1 MAGRERTS
9 TRNRRRRLVEL
20 LGDDATSVR
29 ELAAEFGVS
38 LSTIRRDLAVLAD
51 RGRITRTYG
60 GAVDPRRAE
69 RGGAPGGPD
78 AVAAAAAG
86 LVRGGEV
93 VLLDAGP
100 GVDRLARELRDR
112 TDITV
117 VTNGLPTLFELADAS
132 VDVVVLGGT
141 LRRPHAALE
150 GTRTE
155 QALRRI
161 SPDLAFLGAE
171 GLDPARGINCPHPE
185 QAALKELMA
194 ECARATWVL
203 TDHAGAD
210 ASFPYWATVP
220 PGTGLVA
227 AGDEEELAAFAEAH
241 WTVRGTGDRD
251 RRAGEGSAAEGGGRL
266 R

>member
-1 MAGRERTS
+1 MAGRERSS
-9 TRNRRRRLVEL
+9 TRNRRQRLVEL
-20 LGDDATSVR
+20 LSADDMSVHA
-29 ELAAEFGVS
+29 LADEFGVS
-38 LSTIRRDLAVLAD
+38 LSTIRRDLAVLAG
-51 RGRITRTYG
+51 RGSITRTYG
-60 GAVDPRRAE
+60 GAVDPRRAAR
-69 RGGAPGGPD
+69 RGTGGELPGGPD
-78 AVAAAAAG
+78 AVAATAAA
-86 LVRGGEV
+86 LVRGGAV

-112 TDITV
+112 SDITV
-117 VTNGLPTLFELADAS
+117 VTNGLSTLFELADAA

-161 SPDLAFLGAE
+161 SPDLAFLGAD
-171 GLDPARGINCPHPE
+171 GLDPARGINCPDPE

-203 TDHAGAD
+203 SDHAGTEAP
-210 ASFPYWATVP
+210 FPYWAALP

-227 AGDEEELAAFAEAH
+227 AGTDEELAAFAAAH
-241 WTVRGTGDRD
+241 WRIRSAGALVDGGTSGRT
-251 RRAGEGSAAEGGGRL
+251 EG
-266 R
+266 